1 MTGGLFELAIIFV
14 VAAALGVGAKLLK
27 QPLILAYLLTG
38 VLVAALN
45 LFHIAE
51 GELLK
56 TFSSL
61 GVMLLLF
68 LIGLEIN
75 YKTIQSVGRV
85 SVILGLSQI
94 GFTSLFGFLIAR
106 LFHFPILSS
115 LYIAVALTFSST
127 IIILKLLSEKG
138 DEHSLYGR
146 ISIGYLLVQDLVAV
160 LLLVFLTGLEGQ
172 EGFALQPMLLTLLQG
187 VLFFSAMLFLG
198 QRFLPMLFEKIARS
212 QELLFLV
219 SLAWAFLMVSLAEQL
234 GFSIEM
240 GGFMAGLALA
250 NSSLHFQIAGRIKPL
265 RDFFILIFFVVLGSS
280 LALSGIGSIV
290 LPVLVFSLFVLIG
303 NPLIVLALMGLMGY
317 RKRTSFLTGLTVA
330 QISEFSLILVA
341 LGFRLGHVPR
351 EVLTLVT
358 AVGVLTFTS
367 STYLVMYGDQVFRY
381 LSSILSFFER
391 KKLLEQDVPGVSPK
405 LVILIGCHRTGQSIA
420 FNMQKKD
427 LLIVDFDPEIIL
439 ELKKHKFDYVFG
451 DIADSEVFSR
461 IDFAA
466 AKLIVSTSPH
476 LDDNLTLLSLFSKF
490 RGRPRFVLRAETER
504 DAEMLY
510 RKGADYVLLP
520 HFTAGQYL
528 GKTIAIDPEM
538 RVLDQLRERDK
549 FVLKKIASAL

>member
-14 VAAALGVGAKLLK
+14 AAAVLGMGARLLK
-27 QPLILAYLLTG
+27 QPLILAYLATG

-45 LFHIAE
+45 LFHITE

-106 LFHFPILSS
+106 VFHFPVLSS

-146 ISIGYLLVQDLVAV
+146 ISIGFLLVQDFVAV
-160 LLLVFLTGLEGQ
+160 LLLVFLTGLRGE
-172 EGFALQPMLLTLLQG
+172 EGFALWPVLLTLFQG
-187 VLFFSAMLFLG
+187 ILLFSAMLFLG
-198 QRFLPMLFEKIARS
+198 QRFLPMLFEKISRS

-219 SLAWAFLMVSLAEQL
+219 SLAWAFLMVSLADQL

-240 GGFMAGLALA
+240 GGFLAGLALA

-265 RDFFILIFFVVLGSS
+265 RDFFILIFFVILGSS
-280 LALSGIGSIV
+280 LALSGLQNVG

-303 NPLIVLALMGLMGY
+303 NPLIVLAIMGFMGY

-341 LGFRLGHVPR
+341 LGFRLGHVPQ

-358 AVGVLTFTS
+358 AVGILTITA
-367 STYLVMYGDQVFRY
+367 STYLIMYGDQVFRRF
-381 LSSILSFFER
+381 SSLLSFFER
-391 KKLLEQDVPGVSPK
+391 KKLLEQDVPGDSPK
-405 LVILIGCHRTGQSIA
+405 SIVLIGCHRTGQSIA
-420 FNMQKKD
+420 FNLPKKD
-427 LLIVDFDPEIIL
+427 LLVVDFDPEIIL
-439 ELKKHKFDYVFG
+439 ELKRHKFDYVFG
-451 DIADSEVFSR
+451 DIADPEVFSR

-466 AKLIVSTSPH
+466 AKLVISTSPH
-476 LDDNLTLLSLFSKF
+476 LDDNLTLLSLFLKF

-528 GKTIAIDPEM
+528 GKTIAIDPKM
-538 RVLDQLRERDK
+538 RILDQLRERDK
-549 FVLKKIASAL
+549 FVLRKVASAL